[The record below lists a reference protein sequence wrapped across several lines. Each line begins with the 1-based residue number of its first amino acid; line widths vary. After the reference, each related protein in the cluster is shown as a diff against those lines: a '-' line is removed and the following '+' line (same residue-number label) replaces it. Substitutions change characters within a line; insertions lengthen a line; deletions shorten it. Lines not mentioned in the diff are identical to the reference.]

1 MSTTFFELVLKHFWD
16 LFFFVLSP
24 DSWHLHDKSA
34 HTDSHYSK
42 YPQLFPTHDKKCFL
56 YLNFA
61 THNHTCHMWQILM
74 SKNVP
79 TCLLSVKMSGRKC
92 CFSPHVLVFMLR
104 CGVRWGLSVVTIRPL
119 LTGPP
124 CPRPCPRAQPPSIKC
139 PRYHRRIV
147 SSDWGQHCRQTLKS
161 LKTQANVPTFSK
173 ILVTEYLL
181 LLLANANALWL
192 FKSAVKVLMTK
203 IKFDQN
209 TSSWIFLLLI
219 CHILF
224 INWKLM
230 DLALHEMWS
239 APKWLV
245 SLPRTWCVVS

>member
-1 MSTTFFELVLKHFWD
+1 MFSLLEFRHPQSHLSHVANSHEQKRPHMSLIRQNVWQKM
-16 LFFFVLSP
+16 LFFPRLCS
-24 DSWHLHDKSA
+24 
-34 HTDSHYSK
+34 
-42 YPQLFPTHDKKCFL
+42 
-56 YLNFA
+56 
-61 THNHTCHMWQILM
+61 
-74 SKNVP
+74 
-79 TCLLSVKMSGRKC
+79 CLCWDV
-92 CFSPHVLVFMLR
+92 V
-104 CGVRWGLSVVTIRPL
+104 WDEGLSVVTIRPL

-124 CPRPCPRAQPPSIKC
+124 CPRPCPRARPPSIKC
-139 PRYHRRIV
+139 PRYHHRIV
-147 SSDWGQHCRQTLKS
+147 SSDWGHHSRQTLKS

>member
-1 MSTTFFELVLKHFWD
+1 MINRLTQTRIILNIHNFF
-16 LFFFVLSP
+16 P
-24 DSWHLHDKSA
+24 
-34 HTDSHYSK
+34 
-42 YPQLFPTHDKKCFL
+42 
-56 YLNFA
+56 
-61 THNHTCHMWQILM
+61 HMI
-74 SKNVP
+74 KNVFFTWISPP
-79 TCLLSVKMSGRKC
+79 TITLVTCGKFSWAKT
-92 CFSPHVLVFMLR
+92 SPHVSYPSKCLAENVVFPRMFSCL
-104 CGVRWGLSVVTIRPL
+104 CWDVVWDEGLSVVTIRPL

-139 PRYHRRIV
+139 PRYHHRIV
-147 SSDWGQHCRQTLKS
+147 SPDWRHHCRQTLKS
-161 LKTQANVPTFSK
+161 LKIQANVPTFSK